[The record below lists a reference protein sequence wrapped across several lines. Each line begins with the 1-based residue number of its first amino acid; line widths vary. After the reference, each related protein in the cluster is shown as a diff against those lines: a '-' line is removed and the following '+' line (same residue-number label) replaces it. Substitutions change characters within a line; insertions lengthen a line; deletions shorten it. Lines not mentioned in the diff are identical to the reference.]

1 LLGPLRFAAAGCAGG
16 GRPFTAPVGGM
27 QGGEAMINQDEV
39 FVITEDDILKPA
51 DKKGKTGSQGRSSG
65 AASKAAKGDRGRETE
80 ETMMDHTP
88 PPRGRRARAGN
99 PAAAGTLS
107 LLVWGLGQFYNGDSK
122 LGALFLLGEIQVI
135 AFHYLMIKTW
145 GQFLAFAHRVSFV
158 NEWELMLYV
167 SSVDFCLIFFMI
179 YNVAQAYHAA
189 EARSGRFEGLH
200 RPLVAGMASLIV
212 PGWGQ
217 MLNGQPGKAKLFLF
231 AFLLQLYMLALY
243 FVSPFYQV
251 ISELQPQQIPMK
263 RAIWIGMAG
272 LFATALSWLV
282 STYDAFLVARYTR
295 KLTT

>member
-1 LLGPLRFAAAGCAGG
+1 
-16 GRPFTAPVGGM
+16 
-27 QGGEAMINQDEV
+27 MINQDEV

-51 DKKGKTGSQGRSSG
+51 DKKGKAGSQTKG
-65 AASKAAKGDRGRETE
+65 AGAAAKGAKSDRGRDAD
-80 ETMMDHTP
+80 ETMIDQTP
-88 PPRGRRARAGN
+88 PPRRGRGRAGN

-107 LLVWGLGQFYNGDSK
+107 LLVWGLGQYYNGDSR
-122 LGALFLLGEIQVI
+122 LGTLFLFGELQVI

-145 GQFLAFAHRVSFV
+145 SQILAFAHRVSFV

-217 MLNGQPGKAKLFLF
+217 ILNGQPGKAKLFLF

-251 ISELQPQQIPMK
+251 LSELEPREIPLK
-263 RAIWIGMAG
+263 KA
-272 LFATALSWLV
+272 
-282 STYDAFLVARYTR
+282 TYDAFLVARYTR
-295 KLTT
+295 KLNA